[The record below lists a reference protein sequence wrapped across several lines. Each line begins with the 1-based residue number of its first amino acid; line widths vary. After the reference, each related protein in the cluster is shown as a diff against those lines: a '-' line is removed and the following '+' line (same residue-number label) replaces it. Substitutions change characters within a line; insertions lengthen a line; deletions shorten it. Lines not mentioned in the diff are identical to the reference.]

1 MAETAHTSWYRT
13 GTVSITSGSTEVN
26 GVSTRWLTADI
37 KPGAS
42 FRIDGLP
49 DTYEVAEVVSD
60 IKLTL
65 MRPYYGVNL
74 SGKSY
79 SIDRNFQST
88 LPSDLASDV
97 ADLLGKYEEY
107 IDTDMHTVQGESAYD
122 IARRLGKTT
131 AATESAWIDE
141 LKNGEEYVALKNTV
155 AEIVSTGAGNANSNF
170 VDKNIG
176 LFTDAVSAAIRNG
189 SFSGLHVGNYHAFSN
204 VPYSYYWPTS
214 DATAVSGKT
223 YYADVNGTALS
234 EQPTAGADISGAG
247 YFEKIDATYTGNIRH
262 MDFDYLLRCGDSDLT
277 QHASLVMPD
286 SPMFY
291 MGMNP
296 TNTTVG
302 GYAGSNLRLIGMKR
316 AEAIFKACFGADHVL
331 KHREYL
337 VNAVTDGKPTAGAWY
352 DSYCEI
358 PDERMVYGSC
368 IFDSGNPDGQ
378 TVYTRYTVSNAQLSA
393 FRYAKYLI
401 SNRQYYW
408 LRNVVSAAYFA
419 LVDGNGYC
427 NFNIASNAYGV
438 RPAAL
443 IY

>member
-141 LKNGEEYVALKNTV
+141 LKNGEEYVALKETV
-155 AEIVSTGAGNANSNF
+155 AALTADEAGNHNAQF
-170 VDKNIG
+170 YDKNAG
-176 LFTDAVSAAIRNG
+176 LFTDAISAAIRNG
-189 SFSGLHVGNYHAFSN
+189 TFTGIYPGMYFDFAN
-204 VPYSYYWPTS
+204 VPYTYVDENDEEQSSTY
-214 DATAVSGKT
+214 SGRMRIL
-223 YYADVNGTALS
+223 DL
-234 EQPTAGADISGAG
+234 D
-247 YFEKIDATYTGNIRH
+247 YF
-262 MDFDYLLRCGDSDLT
+262 LRCGDSDLT
-277 QHASLVMPD
+277 AHHVVVAPD
-286 SPMFY
+286 TNMYTAPM
-291 MGMNP
+291 NA
-296 TNTTVG
+296 THTTDG
-302 GYAGSNLRLIGMKR
+302 GYVGSKMRTVYLKR
-316 AEAIFKACFGADHVL
+316 AEAIFKACFGESHIL
-331 KHREYL
+331 KHRML
-337 VNAVTDGKPTAGAWY
+337 LTTTVVNGKPTAVAWC
-352 DSYCEI
+352 DSYVDLMNEL
-358 PDERMVYGSC
+358 MVYGSYV
-368 IFDSGNPDGQ
+368 FAPANDGV
-378 TVYTRYTVSNAQLSA
+378 TIPYRYTESKSQLAA
-393 FRYAKYLI
+393 FRHKHSLI
-401 SNRQYYW
+401 TIHNQWWW
-408 LRNVVSAAYFA
+408 LRDVVSAACFA
-419 LVDGNGYC
+419 SVDAAGICGC
-427 NFNIASNAYGV
+427 HVAGPSGGGV